1 MQNIGFGILSMC
13 GKQNFEIVFGFKCH
27 SSLNLLFFG
36 FLSFPLLLLLSH
48 RWGTTHTDIEDDF
61 AQVIK
66 SLSLSAT
73 TNSPDQNYIHRN
85 DQLPSNNDMTPGLA
99 STVFSKRWFF
109 LYFCIDN

>member
-27 SSLNLLFFG
+27 SSLNLLFFC

-48 RWGTTHTDIEDDF
+48 RWGTTHTDTEDDF

-73 TNSPDQNYIHRN
+73 TNSPNQNYIHRN
-85 DQLPSNNDMTPGLA
+85 DQLPSNKHMTPRLA
-99 STVFSKRWFF
+99 STVLSKRWLF